1 MTDVGINQPK
11 NITDNIYI
19 TVEKIIWSPAEFE
32 SLQFQN
38 YNVCNLIITVIDI
51 IRQMH

>member
-1 MTDVGINQPK
+1 MTEVGMNQSK
-11 NITDNIYI
+11 HITDHIYI
-19 TVEKIIWSPAEFE
+19 TVEKIIWSPAEFV

-51 IRQMH
+51 IIL